1 MCGVIST
8 FDSTS
13 QVTVG
18 TGSATTIGIP
28 FDRLNAFGVTLQSLT
43 CPRLSI
49 VRERR
54 S

>member
-8 FDSTS
+8 LDSTS

-18 TGSATTIGIP
+18 TGSATIIGIP
-28 FDRLNAFGVTLQSLT
+28 LDRLNAFGVTLQALT

-49 VRERR
+49 VRERK